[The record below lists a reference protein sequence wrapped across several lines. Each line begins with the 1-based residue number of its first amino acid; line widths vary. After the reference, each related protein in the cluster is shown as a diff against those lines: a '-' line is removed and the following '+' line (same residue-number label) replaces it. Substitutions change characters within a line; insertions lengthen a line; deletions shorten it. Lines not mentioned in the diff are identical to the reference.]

1 MFPMNEA
8 RKLLDRDELL
18 MLQRKSTWKAAWML
32 LVNWGL
38 IAASFAV
45 VIARPGIATV
55 ALAMLVL
62 AGRQLGLGILMHECA
77 HRSLTPSRPLNDWI
91 GQWLCAAPVF
101 ADLSIY
107 RSYHMTHHMKTGTE
121 DDPDLANYRGYPV
134 SPSSLARKVLR
145 DLLGLTGLK
154 AAATL
159 AVLYAHA
166 EPEKLRFGY
175 AYKKQSADPA
185 AMDGDG
191 SEKRKVRH
199 LLWNSRRILLV
210 HSLALVLLWTCG
222 HAIAYLLWPA
232 TWLTTYMMVSRIR
245 NAAEHGALP
254 GTVSQDIWSNT
265 RTVLAAWWERLL
277 FAPNFVNFHIEH
289 HLVPTVPS
297 YNLRRMHRLLRDKGV
312 LQQAHVAGGYV
323 QVIRS
328 LVGKLHGAAP
338 VASVDF
344 IGTRRPASKR

>member
-1 MFPMNEA
+1 MFPMNDV
-8 RKLLDRDELL
+8 RKLLDREELQT
-18 MLQRKSTWKAAWML
+18 LQRKSNWMAAWML
-32 LVNWGL
+32 LFNWGL

-45 VIARPGIATV
+45 VIAWPGVATV

-107 RSYHMTHHMKTGTE
+107 RSYHMTHHVKTGTE
-121 DDPDLANYRGYPV
+121 DDPDLPNYRGYPV
-134 SPSSLARKVLR
+134 SPASLARKVLR
-145 DLLGLTGLK
+145 DLIGLTGLK

-175 AYKKQSADPA
+175 AYKKQDAESATTGGAP
-185 AMDGDG
+185 GRRG
-191 SEKRKVRH
+191 LGH
-199 LLWNSRRILLV
+199 LLRNSRRILLV
-210 HSLALVLLWTCG
+210 QALALAVLWACG
-222 HAIAYLLWPA
+222 HAMAYLLWPA
-232 TWLTTYMMVSRIR
+232 TWLTTYMLVSRIR

-265 RTVLAAWWERLL
+265 RTVQAGWWERLL
-277 FAPNFVNFHIEH
+277 FAPNFVNYHVEH
-289 HLVPTVPS
+289 HLAPTVPS
-297 YNLRRMHRLLRDKGV
+297 YNLRRMHLLLTDKGG
-312 LQQAHVAGGYV
+312 LHQAHVAGGYPE
-323 QVIRS
+323 VIRS
-328 LVGKLHGAAP
+328 L
-338 VASVDF
+338 
-344 IGTRRPASKR
+344 ISKR